1 MLLMG
6 ILAIE
11 TLVSSVPLG
20 SVIQVLPLLNAQ
32 PSGRRDASVTS
43 PVTVSFAAVLPFRSS
58 LSGLLMV
65 IAPAF
70 ASNFTVPP
78 PAAAMA
84 ASTVRW

>member
-1 MLLMG
+1 MSKFSFEEMG
-6 ILAIE
+6 A
-11 TLVSSVPLG
+11 
-20 SVIQVLPLLNAQ
+20 
-32 PSGRRDASVTS
+32 
-43 PVTVSFAAVLPFRSS
+43 VTVSFAAVLPFRSS